1 MTSKRDKSGSTA
13 IRRQLFKRPAT
24 STSRRFGAVPND
36 AEMSGFLRPRPAD
49 DNIFV
54 DEFELEATGY
64 LEMSKV
70 PVLDDE
76 WEQEQKA
83 VEERKLLEEVK
94 KTSVTRKHADTA
106 MIAKVRRSLDTAV
119 SSLQKEAWIFQS
131 TEQSEADQ
139 WADMD

>member
-1 MTSKRDKSGSTA
+1 
-13 IRRQLFKRPAT
+13 
-24 STSRRFGAVPND
+24 
-36 AEMSGFLRPRPAD
+36 MSGFLRPRPAD